1 MWTKL
6 SSCAK
11 DNADIK
17 MPPMA
22 YTREFLYLNFDY
34 LGYKVRVPADSLT
47 QDFDCLAI
55 AHRESIRR
63 YILL

>member
-1 MWTKL
+1 MWTKP

-11 DNADIK
+11 DHADIK
-17 MPPMA
+17 IPPMA

-34 LGYKVRVPADSLT
+34 LGYKVQVPADSRT

-55 AHRESIRR
+55 AHRELIGR